1 MIRIFVW
8 IIRWLVFGGRW
19 PRWMLPDPQCAVC
32 GSRTLFH
39 GCQNGL
45 CLTCC
50 SQGCACRVRALLN
63 YSQAARELDG

>member
-1 MIRIFVW
+1 MIRLEWKEERWVKVFV
-8 IIRWLVFGGRW
+8 RG